1 MTRFVKKELQVR
13 LVPMNRAFIDTS
25 AILRMLVQ
33 DDDLKAKSVENLI
46 RNAPENGIVLHV
58 IPVTILEIVWVLEKV
73 YRYPKKAIRELA
85 EAIINTPQLKVEL
98 AGIFLDALKVYEEKN
113 VKFADAVM
121 AFWGIDK
128 GITTTYTYDEVDFK
142 RINGLTVVKP

>member
-1 MTRFVKKELQVR
+1 
-13 LVPMNRAFIDTS
+13 MNRAFIDTS

-33 DDDLKAKSVENLI
+33 DDDLKAKAVENLI
-46 RNAPENGIVLHV
+46 RSAPEKGLTLHV
-58 IPVTILEIVWVLEKV
+58 MPVTIMEIVRVLEKV
-73 YRYPKKAIRELA
+73 YKYPKKAVRELA

-98 AGIFLDALKVYEEKN
+98 SGVFLDALKVYEEKN

-121 AFWGIDK
+121 AYWAMDK

-142 RINGLTVVKP
+142 RISGLTVRKP

>member
-1 MTRFVKKELQVR
+1 
-13 LVPMNRAFIDTS
+13 MNRALIDTS

-33 DDDLKAKSVENLI
+33 DDDLKAKAVENLI
-46 RNAPENGIVLHV
+46 RTAPEKRLVLHV

-73 YRYPKKAIRELA
+73 YKYPKKAVRELA

-98 AGIFLDALKVYEEKN
+98 AGVFLNALKVYEEKN

-121 AFWGIDK
+121 AFWGMDK
-128 GITTTYTYDEVDFK
+128 GITTAYTYDEKDFK
-142 RINGLTVVKP
+142 RIDGLTVLKP

>member
-1 MTRFVKKELQVR
+1 
-13 LVPMNRAFIDTS
+13 MNKAFIDTS

-33 DDDLKAKSVENLI
+33 DDDLKAKAVENLI
-46 RNAPENGIVLHV
+46 RNAPEMGLALHV

-73 YRYPKKAIRELA
+73 YKYPKKAVRELA

-98 AGIFLDALKVYEEKN
+98 ATVFLKALKAYEEKN

-121 AFWGIDK
+121 AFWGMDK

-142 RINGLTVVKP
+142 RIDGLTVIKP